1 MTNDSF
7 HSERQPG
14 MKKFAELWKTIPP
27 SRGRGRIPGSPSAAK
42 QNLRQQHTS
51 LSELL
56 PYPVLVE
63 GQDPH
68 VSGKLRIVISAAPVL
83 R

>member
-1 MTNDSF
+1 
-7 HSERQPG
+7 

-27 SRGRGRIPGSPSAAK
+27 NRGAPALSKAPSPAK

-56 PYPVLVE
+56 PCLVFVE
-63 GQDPH
+63 GPDPQF
-68 VSGKLRIVISAAPVL
+68 SDKLRIVISAAPVL